1 MYKAQ
6 IHQPI
11 ASSALGNWLNSW
23 LNDFVTSYVIFQF
36 YVGIIWQFWVAGWA
50 RFRMNSSDLRHC
62 CITVVWN
69 YRRKTA
75 I

>member
-50 RFRMNSSDLRHC
+50 RFRMNSS
-62 CITVVWN
+62 
-69 YRRKTA
+69 
-75 I
+75 